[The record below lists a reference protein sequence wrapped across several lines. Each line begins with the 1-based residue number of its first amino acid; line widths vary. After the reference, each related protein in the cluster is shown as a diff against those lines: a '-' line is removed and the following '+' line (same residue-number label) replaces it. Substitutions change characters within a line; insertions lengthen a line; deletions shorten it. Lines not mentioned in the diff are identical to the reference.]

1 MRAVL
6 DTSVLVAAFR
16 SQNGAS
22 NRVLRLA
29 LDRGFE
35 TLATPALFL
44 EYEEVLVRPDQL
56 AAHRIPRG
64 FVEEF
69 LNGFGD
75 IIEPISV
82 YFHWRPQLLDPDDEM
97 VLETA
102 LNGRAHVLIT
112 HNTRDFTPVSQQFD
126 LRILSPAEFL
136 REVSI

>member
-29 LDRGFE
+29 LDLGFD

-112 HNTRDFTPVSQQFD
+112 HNTRDFTPVSQFD

-136 REVSI
+136 REVSK